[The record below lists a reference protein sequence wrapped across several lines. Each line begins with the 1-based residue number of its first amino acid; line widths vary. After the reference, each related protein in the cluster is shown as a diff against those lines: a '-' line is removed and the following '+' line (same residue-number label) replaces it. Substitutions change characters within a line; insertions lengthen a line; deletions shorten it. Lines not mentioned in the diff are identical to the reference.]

1 MTTPYNI
8 TFESKNFD
16 INGKLNV
23 ENEISTDSDAKI
35 SGDLEVGGTT
45 VLDGNVECKGDL
57 IITEEGQTIN
67 VRDQLNAIL
76 ETLNALEGRLT
87 TLESNLGF

>member
-35 SGDLEVGGTT
+35 SGDLEVGGNT

-76 ETLNALEGRLT
+76 ESLNALEARISA
-87 TLESNLGF
+87 LE